1 MEGAIHGSFNGKRVF
16 VKMKKQHWKLGK
28 WGEIGIGSG
37 LGGMENKEKKRS
49 NIRYWVVISKKERW
63 S

>member
-1 MEGAIHGSFNGKRVF
+1 
-16 VKMKKQHWKLGK
+16 MKKQHWKLGK